1 MIQNEIQTIISV
13 FYADSANDIVKANET
28 AVASLH
34 KLALGFA
41 KEMCDKQKSEII
53 GFGDDRDIYT
63 GADIREA
70 SYPEELTE

>member
-1 MIQNEIQTIISV
+1 MIQNEIQAIISA
-13 FYADSANDIVKANET
+13 FYIDADKDIVKANET

-53 GFGDDRDIYT
+53 RFGDDLDIYY

-70 SYPEELTE
+70 PYPKELTE